1 MPNNRPQEWFF
12 ESVGRAVDGALAKGK
27 QKLENAKEA
36 VSRWIESSVAYVK
49 KKAEQGKEIVKKGLN
64 ALGNTY
70 RDVSNTIKTR
80 INNIKEWTIKA
91 INDGKERATNQLKQL
106 DWALKI

>member
-36 VSRWIESSVAYVK
+36 VSRWIESSVAYV
-49 KKAEQGKEIVKKGLN
+49 
-64 ALGNTY
+64 
-70 RDVSNTIKTR
+70 
-80 INNIKEWTIKA
+80 
-91 INDGKERATNQLKQL
+91 
-106 DWALKI
+106 